1 MSGEP
6 RIYLDSS
13 ALVKLVLAEAESSVL
28 DEHLGPRPDLICCA
42 LVRVE
47 VVRAVRRY
55 GADAVADA
63 RRLLAPIE
71 MIDVDEPLLRAAADI
86 EEPSLR
92 SLDAIHVAAALS
104 LGEDLAELI
113 TYDRRM
119 AVPAS
124 NLGLT
129 VAAPA

>member
-6 RIYLDSS
+6 RSYLDSS
-13 ALVKLVLAEAESSVL
+13 ALVKLVLAEAESAVL
-28 DEHLGPRPDLICCA
+28 DVHLGPRPALICCA

-71 MIDVDEPLLRAAADI
+71 MINVDEPLLWAAADI
-86 EEPSLR
+86 EEPSLG
-92 SLDAIHVAAALS
+92 SLDAIHVAAAS
-104 LGEDLAELI
+104 RSA
-113 TYDRRM
+113 TTS
-119 AVPAS
+119 P
-124 NLGLT
+124 N
-129 VAAPA
+129 